1 MIDSAVTGGAMHTIT
16 IRENEVGKFDVL
28 LNGFSYRIH
37 RNMND
42 DEALKRAIEIKNEF
56 AALKQRSIIER
67 CAHDPL

>member
-1 MIDSAVTGGAMHTIT
+1 MHAIT
-16 IRENEVGKFDVL
+16 IRKNDAGKFDVL

-37 RNMND
+37 RDMND

-67 CAHDPL
+67 CASSTATSAPRAS